1 MHRGDDDDEHPCLQQ
16 RQARHPNE
24 SAIASDD
31 GDEHPN
37 ESAIASDDDDEHPNE
52 SATANDDDAS

>member
-16 RQARHPNE
+16 QQARHPNE

-37 ESAIASDDDDEHPNE
+37 ESA
-52 SATANDDDAS
+52 TANDDDAS